1 MKMTNPQKITVNIS
15 SRFPLFIDADASS
28 FGEVFA
34 CMSDEEQVYV
44 FRAMVEAMKAHP
56 TQWDHISIA
65 LEKPENSDV
74 RDVFRNVLFPNEVA
88 S

>member
-1 MKMTNPQKITVNIS
+1 M
-15 SRFPLFIDADASS
+15 FIDADAEA
-28 FGEVFA
+28 FGKVFA
-34 CMSDEEQVYV
+34 NMDDEDQVQV

-74 RDVFRNVLFPNEVA
+74 RDVLRNVLFP
-88 S
+88 

>member
-1 MKMTNPQKITVNIS
+1 MSQHKITVDIS
-15 SRFPLFIDADASS
+15 SRFPVFIEADSAS

-34 CMSDEEQVYV
+34 AMNDEEQVRV
-44 FRAMVEAMKAHP
+44 LRSMVEAMKAHP

-74 RDVFRNVLFPNEVA
+74 RDVLRNVLFPA
-88 S
+88 